1 MTTDGGANVTAGQ
14 SDAAEIIAEHLARMT
29 FSDLPERAIAVTK
42 ACILDSIGCILAGTS
57 GPDVRKVADLVAEWS
72 GAPQCTVIGGGGL
85 KLPPVSAALSNGAAV
100 HQYDFD
106 DVHDEVTCHPTASTL
121 VPALAAGE
129 VAGSATGKDLLL
141 AVALGNDITS
151 RVSRA
156 ISSAH
161 GHPWYRAPVVGMFG
175 ATAAA
180 SKMLGATAREYVEAF
195 GLALPQIG
203 GTYASLHHTGSSV
216 RAIRDGLAYRNGVL
230 SALMAKRGVRGDP
243 NVFEGKYGFYQAYYK
258 GGYKREALLGGLGKQ
273 FESER
278 VSLKPWPSARH
289 LHTTVT
295 AVLELMEEHGLG
307 PSEIG
312 SVLFDV
318 GKVNQER
325 CAPVTEEMV
334 HDHIDL
340 LSNLPFAVAAAIKFK
355 DVSIET
361 YLDEEAIRAVMRDTL
376 PRVEW
381 RYNAAQDGPW
391 RFEPGVVEIRTTS
404 GAVLRH
410 TSRIARG
417 HPDNP
422 MTEGQ
427 RHAKFR
433 QCAALAWR
441 PVTEDRANRIIE
453 LVETL
458 ERCSN
463 LGVLMEL
470 IA

>member
-1 MTTDGGANVTAGQ
+1 MTTTGGPPGKVGQ
-14 SDAAEIIAEHLARMT
+14 PDAAEVIAEHLARMQYT
-29 FSDLPERAIAVTK
+29 DLPERVIAVTK
-42 ACILDSIGCILAGTS
+42 ACILDNIGCILAGTS

-72 GAPQCTVIGGGGL
+72 GAPHCTVIGSGGL

-129 VAGSATGKDLLL
+129 EAGAATGKDLIL
-141 AVALGNDITS
+141 AVALGSDITS

-216 RAIRDGLAYRNGVL
+216 RAIRDGLAYRNGLL
-230 SALMAKRGVRGDP
+230 SALMAKRGLRGDP
-243 NVFEGKYGFYQAYYK
+243 NVFDGKFGFYQAYYK
-258 GGYKREALLGGLGKQ
+258 GAYKRDVLLAALGEQ
-273 FESER
+273 FESGR

-289 LHTTVT
+289 LHTAVT
-295 AVLELMEEHGLG
+295 AVLELMEKHKLG
-307 PSEIG
+307 SSDIAG
-312 SVLFDV
+312 VVCDV
-318 GKVNQER
+318 GKVNRER
-325 CAPVTEEMV
+325 CEPVTEAMV

-340 LSNLPFAVAAAIKFK
+340 LSNLPFAVAAAIKFG

-361 YLDEEAIRAVMRDTL
+361 YLDEAAIREVMRDAL

-381 RYNAAQDGPW
+381 RYSEAQDGPW
-391 RFEPGVVEIRTTS
+391 RFEPGVVELRTVS
-404 GAVLRH
+404 GKVLKH
-410 TSRIARG
+410 TAKTARG

-422 MTEGQ
+422 MTEAQ

-433 QCAALAWR
+433 QCAALAR
-441 PVTEDRANRIIE
+441 HPIGEERASRIIE
-453 LVETL
+453 RVETL
-458 ERCSN
+458 ERCADLKS
-463 LGVLMEL
+463 LVEL

>member
-1 MTTDGGANVTAGQ
+1 MTSNGEADVGRP
-14 SDAAEIIAEHLARMT
+14 DAAEVIAKHLAQMQYT
-29 FSDLPERAIAVTK
+29 DLPERVVSVTK
-42 ACILDSIGCILAGTS
+42 ACILDNLGCILAGTS

-85 KLPPVSAALSNGAAV
+85 KLPPVGAALSNGAAV

-106 DVHDEVTCHPTASTL
+106 DVHDEVTCHPTASSL

-129 VAGSATGKDLLL
+129 VAGGATGKGLIL

-156 ISSAH
+156 ITQTH

-175 ATAAA
+175 ATASAA
-180 SKMLGATAREYVEAF
+180 KMLGATAAECVEAF

-216 RAIRDGLAYRNGVL
+216 RAIRDGLAYRNGLL
-230 SALMAKRGVRGDP
+230 SALMAKRGLRGDP
-243 NVFEGKYGFYQAYYK
+243 NVFEGKFGFYNAYYK
-258 GGYKREALLGGLGKQ
+258 GAYSREVLLNGLGKQ

-289 LHTTVT
+289 LHTSVT
-295 AVLELMEEHGLG
+295 ALLELMQQQGLG
-307 PSEIG
+307 SSDIAG
-312 SVLFDV
+312 VICDV

-325 CAPVTEEMV
+325 CEPVTEAMV

-340 LSNLPFAVAAAIKFK
+340 LSNLPFAVAAAIRFG

-361 YLDEEAIRAVMRDTL
+361 YLDETAVREVMRDTL

-381 RYNAAQDGPW
+381 RFNAAQDGPW
-391 RFEPGVVEIRTTS
+391 RFEPGVVEVRTVS
-404 GAVLRH
+404 GKVLKH
-410 TSRIARG
+410 VAKTARG

-422 MTEGQ
+422 MTEAQ

-433 QCAALAWR
+433 QCAALAQH
-441 PVTEDRANRIIE
+441 PIDKSHASQIIE
-453 LVETL
+453 RVETL
-458 ERCSN
+458 ERCAD
-463 LGVLMEL
+463 LRELMEL
-470 IA
+470 IG